1 MMFLDVFKFELN
13 FHRRQNLVYVLS
25 CVFFLI
31 TFLATTT
38 PNVSMVGG
46 VDNINTNSPFTVMMT
61 LSALTIFTLFG
72 AIAFSAS
79 AVVRDDD
86 LAMTELFFSTPIRKF
101 DYLYGRFSG
110 ALLFTFILYFGGLL
124 GVLVGEFMPWL
135 DQERI
140 ASTSI
145 SAYFFTSWVIALP
158 NMFVFSCI
166 FFCIATLTR
175 SIMAT
180 YVAAVALLMLSFVI
194 DTFTEKQ
201 TVELTSM
208 LDPFGVTALEEMT
221 RYWTVFEKNSMVPV
235 LEGKLLANRLLWL
248 GIGIAFL
255 VLAYVFF
262 PFTMDKARKTDKHK
276 TLVEHPETE
285 TVPFRSFR
293 ELVIHQRFDLSAS
306 FKSYLSQ
313 TSLEI
318 RNILFSAPF
327 VVLLLLGILMVVAN
341 AAGNLG
347 NIFGTSLYPTTT
359 VMIRIING
367 AFSLSLLI
375 VLIYYSGELMVREKN
390 VKINE
395 IMDAMPQSN
404 WVMMAAKYSGM
415 LVVIISMLLIAMLG
429 AISVQL
435 YKGFYDVNVFQYL
448 QGLLFFFQFPLYLM
462 LVLAMLFYV
471 VTRNKF
477 ISMFMVVLYI
487 LATLIMPSIGLENY
501 LYRMRMVGP
510 VYSDFTGYSHNL
522 EPYLWQT
529 FYWGLFG
536 CLMLVVI
543 FLLWPRGV
551 EDNWVTRIRLVKQR
565 LTPGVKK
572 VMAVI
577 VISWFTTGSYIFY
590 NTNVLND
597 LVTTKE
603 LEKRQAEYEKLYK
616 QYEYM
621 ARPSI
626 VSVYAEVDIYPEA
639 REVFLKGHYDLVNQ
653 SGEEISEYHLSYM
666 PQIKID
672 KFVMPGANLYKDDKV
687 LGYQIYKFDD
697 PLQPGAR
704 ITAEFETSWRT
715 PGFANNGH
723 GVKVT
728 PNGTFINNVDFFPL
742 PGYLGNRELA
752 DNNDRRKHDLPPIER
767 ASPIDDETAWSRNG
781 LGNADRIDFE
791 TIVSTSVEQIAIAP
805 GYLQR
810 EWEEGGR
817 RYFHYK
823 MDAPIWNFFS
833 YLSADYQVI
842 KDNWND
848 VSIEVYYLHDYNVDT
863 MIESTRNSLAYF
875 SQNFSPFQYRQF
887 RILEFPGY
895 QGAFA
900 QSFPNTIPF
909 SEGIGFV
916 ADLRDKE
923 EIDYV
928 YYVTAHEL
936 AHQWWAH
943 QVLGAD
949 VQGSSMIIESL
960 SQYSALMVMEERY
973 GKETMKRFLE
983 FELDRYL
990 RDRGGELIEEL
1001 PLFLVENQPYIH
1013 YRKGSVVLY
1022 ALRDYIGADAVNA
1035 ALAQFIEDYAFKGP
1049 PYPTTRQLLATI
1061 REQAPEQY
1069 QDVITD
1075 LFEKIVLYDFK
1086 IADSS
1091 VRKLDNG
1098 QFEVDINI
1106 EAHKFEAT
1114 GAGQEE
1120 EVPISDWVDIGILG
1134 EEQGEL
1140 KIPEVL
1146 YLEKFKVTN
1155 KVQNFKI
1162 VVDKKPVSVGID
1174 PFHKLIDRNPSDNIA
1189 EVNG

>member
-1 MMFLDVFKFELN
+1 MFLDVFKFELN

-25 CVFFLI
+25 SVFFLI

-38 PNVSMVGG
+38 PNVTMVGG
-46 VDNINTNSPFTVMMT
+46 VDNINTNSPYTVIMT
-61 LSALTIFTLFG
+61 LSSLTIFTLFG
-72 AIAFSAS
+72 AIAFSAN
-79 AVVRDDD
+79 ALLRDYD
-86 LAMTELFFSTPIRKF
+86 LDMAELFFSTPMRKF
-101 DYLYGRFSG
+101 DYLYGRFCG
-110 ALLFTFILYFGGLL
+110 ALIFVFALYFSGLL
-124 GVLVGEFMPWL
+124 GVLLGEFMPWL
-135 DQERI
+135 DQEQI
-140 ASTSI
+140 GSTSLA
-145 SAYFFTSWVIALP
+145 AYFFTSWVIALP
-158 NMFVFSCI
+158 NLFVFSCI
-166 FFCIATLTR
+166 FFCIATITR
-175 SIMAT
+175 STMAT

-194 DTFTEKQ
+194 DTFTEKE
-201 TVELTSM
+201 TVALTSM

-221 RYWTVFEKNSMVPV
+221 RYWTVFEKNSMIPAV
-235 LEGKLLANRLLWL
+235 EGKLLANRLLWM
-248 GIGIAFL
+248 GIGFIFL

-262 PFTMDKARKTDKHK
+262 PFTMDKARKRVKPK
-276 TLVEHPETE
+276 TLEEAPEPLTAQFK
-285 TVPFRSFR
+285 VLQFD
-293 ELVIHQRFDLSAS
+293 QQFDLSAS
-306 FKSYLSQ
+306 FKHYLSQ

-347 NIFGTSLYPTTT
+347 NLFGTAVYPTTS
-359 VMIRIING
+359 VMVRIING
-367 AFSLSLLI
+367 AFSFSLLV
-375 VLIYYSGELMVREKN
+375 VLIYYSGELMVREKS
-390 VKINE
+390 VKVNE

-404 WVMMAAKYSGM
+404 WVMMAAKFSGM
-415 LVVIISMLLIAMLG
+415 LLVIVSMLLFAMLG
-429 AISVQL
+429 AIGVQL
-435 YKGFYDVNVFQYL
+435 YKGFYEINIFQYL

-471 VTRNKF
+471 ITRNKF
-477 ISMFMVVLYI
+477 ISMFMMVLYI
-487 LATLIMPSIGLENY
+487 LATLVMPNIGLENY
-501 LYRMRMVGP
+501 LYRMREVRP
-510 VYSDFTGYSHNL
+510 VYSDFTGYSQNL
-522 EPYLWQT
+522 VPYLWQS

-551 EDNWVTRIRLVKQR
+551 EDGWASRVRVFRQRI
-565 LTPGVKK
+565 TPGVKA
-572 VMAVI
+572 MTAVLI
-577 VISWFTTGSYIFY
+577 VSWFATGGYMYY
-590 NTNVLND
+590 NTNVLNE

-603 LEKRQAEYEKLYK
+603 TEKRQAEYEKLYK
-616 QYEYM
+616 QYEHM

-626 VSVYAEVDIYPEA
+626 VSVYAEVDIYPDE
-639 REVFLKGHYDLVNQ
+639 RDVLLKGHYDLVNL
-653 SGEEISEYHLSYM
+653 SGEAINEFHLSYI
-666 PQIKID
+666 PQIEIE
-672 KFVMPGANLYKDDKV
+672 KFELPGASLYKHDEDR
-687 LGYQIYKFDD
+687 GYQIYKFDQ
-697 PLQPGAR
+697 PLQPGSK

-715 PGFANNGH
+715 PGFANGGH

-728 PNGTFINNVDFFPL
+728 PNGTFINNTDFFPL
-742 PGYLGNRELA
+742 PGYLNNTELE

-767 ASPIDDETAWSRNG
+767 ASPIDDEAAWMRNG
-781 LGNADRIDFE
+781 FGNSDRVEFE
-791 TIVSTSVEQIAIAP
+791 TIVSTSAGQIAVAP

-810 EWEEGGR
+810 EWEEDGR

-833 YLSADYQVI
+833 YMSADYKVV
-842 KDNWND
+842 KDSWND
-848 VSIEVYYLHDYNVDT
+848 VSIEVYYLHDYNIDT

-875 SQNFSPFQYRQF
+875 SENFSPFQYRQF
-887 RILEFPGY
+887 RILEFPAY

-916 ADLRDKE
+916 ADLREKE

-949 VQGSSMIIESL
+949 VQGSSMIVESL
-960 SQYSALMVMEERY
+960 AQYSALMVMEERY

-990 RDRGGELIEEL
+990 ADRGGELIEEL

-1022 ALRDYIGADAVNA
+1022 ALQDYIGADAVNA
-1035 ALAQFIEDYAFKGP
+1035 ALAEFIEEYAFKGP
-1049 PYPTTRQLLATI
+1049 PYPTTRDLLANI
-1061 REQAPEQY
+1061 RDRAPEQY
-1069 QDVITD
+1069 QAVITD

-1086 IADSS
+1086 VTDSS
-1091 VRKLDNG
+1091 VRQLENG
-1098 QFEVDINI
+1098 RYEINI
-1106 EAHKFEAT
+1106 DVEAHKFEAT
-1114 GAGQEE
+1114 GSGQEE

-1140 KIPEVL
+1140 KIPEVIFMQ
-1146 YLEKFKVTN
+1146 KFEVTN
-1155 KVQNFKI
+1155 KVQHYRI
-1162 VVDKKPVSVGID
+1162 TVDKEPVSVGID
-1174 PFHKLIDRNPSDNIA
+1174 PMHKMIDRNPSDNIVK
-1189 EVNG
+1189 VNFAG